1 MADDNDNVITIE
13 LVDSR
18 DVQMHFETE
27 KDGSLQS
34 IFDKYSSFKR
44 LPREYIVDG

>member
-27 KDGSLQS
+27 REGNLQS
-34 IFDKYSSFKR
+34 IFDKYSSFKSQ
-44 LPREYIVDG
+44 PRELLYFS

>member
-1 MADDNDNVITIE
+1 MADNNDNITVE

-18 DVQMHFETE
+18 DVQMHFEME
-27 KDGSLQS
+27 KEGSLQS

-44 LPREYIVDG
+44 LPRKYV

>member
-34 IFDKYSSFKR
+34 IFDKYSNFKS
-44 LPREYIVDG
+44 LPRKYNC